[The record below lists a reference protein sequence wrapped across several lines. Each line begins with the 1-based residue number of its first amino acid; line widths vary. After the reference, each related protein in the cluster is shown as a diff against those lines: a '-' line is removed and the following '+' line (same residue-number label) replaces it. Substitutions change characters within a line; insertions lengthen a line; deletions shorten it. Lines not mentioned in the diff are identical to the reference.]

1 MVRTAHST
9 LGACAIAIGDAS
21 LSLLALAYL
30 PHAWLRQFATFTRQF
45 CLPII
50 CAPFIPAGS
59 MIFMKLRRT
68 PVYLFVLTTLG
79 FVCSTLVYAE
89 EAGVMLDDVV
99 VSGSRSETKLSET
112 PMSIGVVEEKS
123 LKRDKPKLMGDAI
136 NRIAGVS
143 WVDLGNEQHMM
154 GIRQPNSTN
163 AVYQYLEDGIPI
175 RPLGV
180 FNHNALNE
188 LNLAGAERVEVVKG
202 ASSSLYGSNAVGGA
216 VNFITAHP
224 SLMPEASVSL
234 RNEAVTGYQRID
246 TGASNTWGDL
256 GMRFS
261 HYSSRRSANNWQ
273 QYSNGNKD
281 SVSLR
286 TDYAAGASS
295 LLHAVLTYNN
305 LDSAT
310 PGSLNPVDYQSSPG
324 KSYQTF
330 SYRKDKTTRL
340 SAGWEGETIAN
351 GLSSI
356 TLFARDNDHGQLP
369 NYTIS
374 ACTVSAT
381 CPTGYRG
388 TINNNHVSSLGL
400 DSKHQQEFSFLA
412 SRLIGGVYYDLSP
425 NTYTSS
431 NLDVTRDAS
440 SLVYTGYAPNT
451 TYASGTRDYKTD
463 ISNSALFA
471 QWELSPLE
479 KMRVVMG
486 GRYDSISYN
495 FVNNLTPGANYGA
508 ANETRGFS
516 HFSPKLGATY
526 SLCDN
531 ANLFANASQGFTP
544 PEVSQLYAKSAIP
557 DLRPATYDSYEMGLR
572 MVFLE
577 RTLRFNA
584 TLFRLDGRDTIV
596 SYTIAPG
603 NSENRN
609 AGSTRSSGVELSLN
623 YDAGKLD
630 GRVGASI
637 AHHQYIDYQAS
648 STLDYSGKDMPAAP
662 NTLTA
667 EIGYKP
673 AEGARLAIEVVQ
685 QSAYWMNNANTVS
698 YSGHTLLNL
707 RGNYIMHDGWEA
719 WLQGRNLT
727 NQLYAESASSAYSGT
742 GAYNAAMQDQYT
754 VGAPQSVMIGLT
766 YTFDARKK

>member
-1 MVRTAHST
+1 MKSRSH
-9 LGACAIAIGDAS
+9 
-21 LSLLALAYL
+21 YL
-30 PHAWLRQFATFTRQF
+30 PVIFL
-45 CLPII
+45 CL
-50 CAPFIPAGS
+50 
-59 MIFMKLRRT
+59 
-68 PVYLFVLTTLG
+68 LTIALTQ
-79 FVCSTLVYAE
+79 SVYAADE
-89 EAGVMLDDVV
+89 ITVLDEVV
-99 VSGSRSETKLSET
+99 VSGSRTETRLSDT
-112 PMSIGVVEEKS
+112 PMSIGVVDENA

-224 SLMPEASVSL
+224 SLTPEATVGF
-234 RNEAVTGYQRID
+234 RNEAVSGYQRID

-261 HYSSRRSANNWQ
+261 HYSSRRSDNNWQ
-273 QYSNGNKD
+273 QYSNGTKD
-281 SVSLR
+281 SATLR
-286 TDYAAGASS
+286 TEYALSGSS
-295 LLHAVLTYNN
+295 LLHAMLSHNN

-310 PGSLNPVDYQSSPG
+310 PGSLNPLDYQTNPG

-330 SYRKDKTTRL
+330 SWRKDRSTRL
-340 SAGWEGETIAN
+340 NVGWEGETTQN
-351 GLSSI
+351 GQTTV
-356 TLFARDNDHGQLP
+356 TLFGRENDHGQLP

-374 ACTVSAT
+374 ACTIGAT

-412 SRLIGGVYYDLSP
+412 SRLIGGVYYDVSP
-425 NTYTSS
+425 NTYKSN
-431 NLDVTRDAS
+431 NLDVTRDAATR
-440 SLVYTGYAPNT
+440 VYTGYAPNT
-451 TYASGTRDYKTD
+451 SYATGTRDYKTD
-463 ISNSALFA
+463 ITNTAVFA
-471 QWELSPLE
+471 QWEMTPLE
-479 KMRVVMG
+479 KVRVVMG
-486 GRYDSISYN
+486 GRYDKINYN
-495 FVNNLTPGANYGA
+495 FVNNLNTGTTPSAAYGA
-508 ANETRGFS
+508 SNESRDFS
-516 HFSPKLGATY
+516 HFSPKLGGTY
-526 SLCDN
+526 TVSDSTN
-531 ANLFANASQGFTP
+531 VFANASQGFTP
-544 PEVSQLYAKSAIP
+544 PEVSQLYGKSAIP

-572 MVFLE
+572 MAFLE
-577 RTLRFNA
+577 RALKLNA

-596 SYTIAPG
+596 SYTIATG

-609 AGSTRSSGVELSLN
+609 AGSTRSTGLEVNLAYE
-623 YDAGKLD
+623 AGMFD
-630 GRVGASI
+630 GRLGASV

-648 STLDYSGKDMPAAP
+648 PTLDYSGKDMPAAP
-662 NTLTA
+662 NTISA
-667 EIGYKP
+667 ELGYKP
-673 AEGARLAIEVVQ
+673 LQDARIAVEVVQ
-685 QSAYWMNNANTVS
+685 QGSYWMNNANTVS

-707 RGNYIMHDGWEA
+707 RGNYKMNEGWEA

-727 NQLYAESASSAYSGT
+727 NQQYAESASSSYSGT
-742 GAYNAAMQDQYT
+742 AIYTATLSDQYT
-754 VGAPQSVMIGLT
+754 VGAPLNVMIGLT

>member
-1 MVRTAHST
+1 
-9 LGACAIAIGDAS
+9 
-21 LSLLALAYL
+21 
-30 PHAWLRQFATFTRQF
+30 
-45 CLPII
+45 
-50 CAPFIPAGS
+50 
-59 MIFMKLRRT
+59 MKSRRT
-68 PVYLFVLTTLG
+68 NNHSFALSILTIALTQ
-79 FVCSTLVYAE
+79 TVYAANE
-89 EAGVMLDDVV
+89 IMELDEVV
-99 VSGSRSETKLSET
+99 VSGSRTETKLSDT
-112 PMSIGVVEEKS
+112 PMSIGVVDEKT

-224 SLMPEASVSL
+224 SLTPEASVGF

-281 SVSLR
+281 SATLR
-286 TDYAAGASS
+286 TEYALSGSS
-295 LLHAVLTYNN
+295 MLHAVLSHNN

-310 PGSLNPVDYQSSPG
+310 PGSLNPTDYQTNPG

-330 SYRKDKTTRL
+330 SYRKDKSTRL
-340 SAGWEGETIAN
+340 NVGWEGETLTN
-351 GLSSI
+351 GLTSV
-356 TLFARDNDHGQLP
+356 TLFGRENDHGQLP

-374 ACTVSAT
+374 TCTISAA

-400 DSKHQQEFSFLA
+400 DTKHQQEFSFLS
-412 SRLIGGVYYDLSP
+412 SRLIGGLYYDVSP
-425 NTYTSS
+425 NTYKSN
-431 NLDVTRDAS
+431 NLDVTRDATT
-440 SLVYTGYAPNT
+440 LVYTGYAPNT
-451 TYASGTRDYKTD
+451 TYATGTRDYKTD
-463 ISNSALFA
+463 ITNTALFA
-471 QWELSPLE
+471 QWELTPLD
-479 KMRVVMG
+479 KVRVVMG
-486 GRYDSISYN
+486 GRYDTINYN
-495 FVNNLTPGANYGA
+495 FVNKLTPGAAYGA
-508 ANETRGFS
+508 ANESRDFS
-516 HFSPKLGATY
+516 HFSPKLGGTY
-526 SLCDN
+526 TVN
-531 ANLFANASQGFTP
+531 EQANFFANASQGFTP
-544 PEVSQLYAKSAIP
+544 PEVSQLYGKSAIP
-557 DLRPATYDSYEMGLR
+557 DLRPATYDSYEMGVR
-572 MVFLE
+572 MAFLE
-577 RTLRFNA
+577 RALKLNA
-584 TLFRLDGRDTIV
+584 TVFRLDGRDTIV
-596 SYTIAPG
+596 SYTISQG

-609 AGSTRSSGVELSLN
+609 AGSTRSTGVEVN
-623 YDAGKLD
+623 IAYDAGMFDARL
-630 GRVGASI
+630 GATV

-648 STLDYSGKDMPAAP
+648 TTLDYNGKDMPAAP
-662 NTLTA
+662 NAISA

-673 AEGARLAIEVVQ
+673 VQEARIALEVVQ
-685 QSAYWMNNANTVS
+685 QGSYWMNNANTVS

-707 RGNYIMHDGWEA
+707 RGNYKMNGGWEA

-727 NQLYAESASSAYSGT
+727 NQLYAESASSSYSGT
-742 GAYNAAMQDQYT
+742 GTYTAATQNQFT
-754 VGAPQSVMIGLT
+754 VGAPLSVMVGLT
-766 YTFDARKK
+766 YTFDANKK

>member
-1 MVRTAHST
+1 MKSRYIKIS
-9 LGACAIAIGDAS
+9 S
-21 LSLLALAYL
+21 LSLNVLSIV
-30 PHAWLRQFATFTRQF
+30 FTQA
-45 CLPII
+45 I
-50 CAPFIPAGS
+50 
-59 MIFMKLRRT
+59 
-68 PVYLFVLTTLG
+68 
-79 FVCSTLVYAE
+79 YAAD
-89 EAGVMLDDVV
+89 EAQIMDEVV
-99 VSGSRSETKLSET
+99 VSGSRTETKLSDT
-112 PMSIGVVEEKS
+112 PMSIGVVDEKS

-180 FNHNALNE
+180 FNHNSLNE

-224 SLMPEASVSL
+224 SLTPEASVSV
-234 RNEAVTGYQRID
+234 RNEAVTGYQRVD
-246 TGASNTWGDL
+246 TGASNTWDDF

-261 HYSSRRSANNWQ
+261 HYSSRRSDNNWQ
-273 QYSNGNKD
+273 QYSKGTKD
-281 SVSLR
+281 SATLR
-286 TDYAAGASS
+286 TDYALSGSS
-295 LLHAVLTYNN
+295 LLHAVLSYNN

-310 PGSLNPVDYQSSPG
+310 PGSLNPVDYQTSPG

-330 SYRKDKTTRL
+330 SYRKDKTTRVNV
-340 SAGWEGETIAN
+340 GWEGETAKD
-351 GLSSI
+351 GLTSVI
-356 TLFARDNDHGQLP
+356 LFARDNDHGQLP

-374 ACTVSAT
+374 ACTVSAD

-388 TINNNHVSSLGL
+388 TINNNHVGSLGL
-400 DSKHQQEFSFLA
+400 DSKHQQEFTFLS
-412 SRLIGGVYYDLSP
+412 SRLIGGLYYDLSP
-425 NTYTSS
+425 NTYKSN
-431 NLDVTRDAS
+431 NLDVTQDAS
-440 SLVYTGYAPNT
+440 TLVYTGYAPNT
-451 TYASGTRDYKTD
+451 TYATGTRDYKTD
-463 ISNSALFA
+463 ISNAALFA
-471 QWELSPLE
+471 QWELTPMD
-479 KMRVVMG
+479 KVRVVMG
-486 GRYDSISYN
+486 GRYDTINYN
-495 FVNNLTPGANYGA
+495 FVNNLTPSAAYGA
-508 ANETRGFS
+508 ANESRDFS
-516 HFSPKLGATY
+516 HFSPRLGGTY
-526 SLCDN
+526 TLSESTN
-531 ANLFANASQGFTP
+531 IFANASQGFTP

-572 MVFLE
+572 MAFFE
-577 RTLRFNA
+577 RALKFNA

-609 AGSTRSSGVELSLN
+609 AGSTRSTGVELGLN

-637 AHHQYIDYQAS
+637 AHHQYLDYQAS
-648 STLDYSGKDMPAAP
+648 TTLDYSGKDMPNAP

-673 AEGARLAIEVVQ
+673 IPDARLAIEVVQ
-685 QSAYWMNNANTVS
+685 QSSYWMNNANTVS

-707 RGNYIMHDGWEA
+707 RGNYRMNEGWEG

-727 NQLYAESASSAYSGT
+727 NQLYAESASSSYSGSGT
-742 GAYNAAMQDQYT
+742 YDPLKDQYT
-754 VGAPQSVMIGLT
+754 VGAPMSVMVGLT
-766 YTFDARKK
+766 YTFDTKKK